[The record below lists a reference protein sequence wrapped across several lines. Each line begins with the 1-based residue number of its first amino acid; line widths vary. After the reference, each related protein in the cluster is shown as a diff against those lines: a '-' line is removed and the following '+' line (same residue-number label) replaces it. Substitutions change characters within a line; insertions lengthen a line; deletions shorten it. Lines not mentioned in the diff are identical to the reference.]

1 MRGIGLGSARVGYL
15 VMSGAA
21 FFVAALRADPAE
33 MGRFA
38 LASAYAGIAVVVLD
52 MGLSRVVLMKFAV
65 RPRGSDAMAQIVR
78 VRAPVYALLA
88 ALLLVLARAVPDLT
102 GAAGLVASRLALG
115 DVEALNI
122 AGRRSTA
129 TAIATLVNGL
139 ITMAGLVLAAPHGVA
154 AMLWASVLGNLV
166 ALTVLVVSAWDARP
180 DARAST
186 ERLRWQDA
194 WAFGLMAVVGVVYLR
209 SSIAVL
215 GPIGVLAVRIASFA
229 VAFKLFELI
238 VAMRGAL
245 VQRLAVDLATTA
257 DPVPLMR
264 QSILQISVVSGSAGL
279 LAVLVTLGLRTG
291 SLLGGYP
298 QLWDLALVVAASTP
312 LIMSHCVTSAWVYS
326 RSGSVAAL
334 LDSVLLALVA
344 FTGAALG
351 ALVDLRLVMFATCVM
366 EYVSFL
372 AFSRRVRPTF
382 LRSTRT
388 WMPPLLTSLPG
399 LVVASVVIR

>member
-1 MRGIGLGSARVGYL
+1 MRGIGLGSARVSYL
-15 VMSGAA
+15 LMSGAA
-21 FFVAALRADPAE
+21 FFVAALRADPSE

-38 LASAYAGIAVVVLD
+38 LASGYAGIAVVVLD
-52 MGLSRVVLMKFAV
+52 MGLSRVVLLKFV
-65 RPRGSDAMAQIVR
+65 VGPRGADAIAQIVR
-78 VRAPVYALLA
+78 VRAPIYVLLA
-88 ALLLVLARAVPDLT
+88 ALLLVLALVGPELT
-102 GAAGLVASRLALG
+102 GAAGIVASRLALG

-122 AGRRSTA
+122 ACRCSMA
-129 TAIATLVNGL
+129 ASIASLVNGL
-139 ITMAGLVLAAPHGVA
+139 ITMIGLIVAGPYGSA
-154 AMLWASVLGNLV
+154 AMLWASVLGNLM
-166 ALTVLVVSAWDARP
+166 ALAVLGASAWDARP
-180 DARAST
+180 DSREGA

-215 GPIGVLAVRIASFA
+215 GPIGVLAILIASFA
-229 VAFKLFELI
+229 IAFKLFELI

-245 VQRLAVDLATTA
+245 VQRLVVELASAA

-279 LAVLVTLGLRTG
+279 LAVLVTLGLRAG

-326 RSGSVAAL
+326 RSGSAATL
-334 LDSVLLALVA
+334 QDSVLLALVA
-344 FTGAALG
+344 FTAAALG
-351 ALVDLRLVMFATCVM
+351 ALVDLRLVMVATCVM

-372 AFSRRVRPTF
+372 AFSRRVGPKF
-382 LRSTRT
+382 LQSTRT
-388 WMPPLLTSLPG
+388 WMPPLLSSLPG
-399 LVVASVVIR
+399 VIVASVVIR